1 MKAGNHHLSD
11 RMPDVAAGRIRWSV
25 PEQQHLAECP
35 DCAAEWRLVST
46 ASALGSSVER
56 SLDVEAIAGRVRTEL
71 GPGPA
76 VRRRVRPEV
85 WLVPLLAAAAL
96 ILVLWRGPGSEPV
109 PVDQAAATPLL
120 PELETLSVAQLESML
135 QLLPSEPPADSL
147 WSLEDLTEDEITAV
161 LQNLEG

>member
-1 MKAGNHHLSD
+1 MKAENHHLSD
-11 RMPDVAAGRIRWSV
+11 RMPGVAAGRIRWSL
-25 PEQQHLAECP
+25 PEQQHLAECA

-56 SLDVEAIAGRVRTEL
+56 SLDVEAIAGRVRAEL
-71 GPGPA
+71 GPGQEMQRRPRPA
-76 VRRRVRPEV
+76 L

-109 PVDQAAATPLL
+109 PVDQAAETLLL

-135 QLLPSEPPADSL
+135 QLLPSEPPSDSL
-147 WSLEDLTEDEITAV
+147 WSLEDLTEEEISAV

>member
-1 MKAGNHHLSD
+1 MKAENHHLSD

-46 ASALGSSVER
+46 ASVLGSSVER
-56 SLDVEAIAGRVRTEL
+56 SLDVEAIAGRVRAEL
-71 GPGPA
+71 GPGQEMQRRPRPA
-76 VRRRVRPEV
+76 L

-109 PVDQAAATPLL
+109 PVDQAETLLL

-147 WSLEDLTEDEITAV
+147 WSLEDLTEEEISAV